1 MKVDNTLKGDGS
13 QLAVELEFSKLADFE
28 PEQVV
33 RHVKPLAELLEIRNK
48 LKDLLSRTEGNDRL
62 EELLDAIITK
72 EEVRGKLASA
82 ATPDAGAAPT
92 EEGSK

>member
-62 EELLDAIITK
+62 EELLDAVISK
-72 EEVRGKLASA
+72 EEVRGKLAGA
-82 ATPDAGAAPT
+82 AAPDAGAAPT